1 MFYKSKKNMDIV
13 CRFLRDDSYGNY
25 LIAALIGG
33 LMPAKTVKRKMILRM
48 MRKRPKDA
56 LSLLR

>member
-1 MFYKSKKNMDIV
+1 MDAI

-25 LIAALIGG
+25 LLAALIGG
-33 LMPAKTVKRKMILRM
+33 LMPAKTIKRKLMLRM
-48 MRKRPKDA
+48 MRKRPIDA